1 MIKSNIYNDKS
12 GISFETHLVNL
23 NQNQRKILI
32 ELRNFVRSIG
42 SNIVEDIRPH
52 RIVYSKTLVFR
63 NFLDVQ
69 PSIDELIITT
79 RKNRKEIPVIHKIS
93 NKQDFENLKR
103 EIINAYENIKWL
115 F

>member
-1 MIKSNIYNDKS
+1 MIKFNIYNDKS

-52 RIVYSKTLVFR
+52 RIVYSKTLIFR

-93 NKQDFENLKR
+93 NKQDFENLKQ
-103 EIINAYENIKWL
+103 EIINAYENIK
-115 F
+115 

>member
-1 MIKSNIYNDKS
+1 MIKFNIYNDKS

-42 SNIVEDIRPH
+42 SNIVEDVRPH

-93 NKQDFENLKR
+93 NKQDFENLKQ
-103 EIINAYENIKWL
+103 EIINAYENIK
-115 F
+115 

>member
-1 MIKSNIYNDKS
+1 MIKFNIYNDKS

-103 EIINAYENIKWL
+103 EIINAYENIK
-115 F
+115 